1 MVKKGI
7 YIIIITLLLLTFFS
21 DFSNTQAVSIGNII
35 SGAQNFENDGKQ
47 GYGDNTINTQ
57 VLNDTSSLIYN
68 TLLIIGTCVAVI
80 IAAVLGI
87 QFITGSVEQKVKVK
101 ESLLPFIVGC
111 VVLFGAFG
119 IWRLVILLLR

>member
-21 DFSNTQAVSIGNII
+21 AFSNTQAVSISNII

-47 GYGDNTINTQ
+47 GYADNTINTQ
-57 VLNDTSSLIYN
+57 VLSDTSDLIYN
-68 TLLIIGTCVAVI
+68 TLLIVGTCVAVI